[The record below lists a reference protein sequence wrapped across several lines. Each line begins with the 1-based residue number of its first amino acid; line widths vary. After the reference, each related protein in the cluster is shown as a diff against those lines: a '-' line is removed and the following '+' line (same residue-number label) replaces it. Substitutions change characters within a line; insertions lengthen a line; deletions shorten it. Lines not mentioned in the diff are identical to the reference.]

1 MMRWKE
7 KLTDWL
13 VLILMIEG
21 VLALTLLI
29 VFTVYRIV
37 TNQ

>member
-1 MMRWKE
+1 MKD
-7 KLTDWL
+7 KLTDIL

-29 VFTVYRIV
+29 LFTAYRML
-37 TNQ
+37 TGN

>member
-1 MMRWKE
+1 MRE
-7 KLTDWL
+7 RRRLEDWL

-29 VFTVYRIV
+29 VFTLYRMIV
-37 TNQ
+37 PD